1 MENLAAL
8 VLLLKELKASIK
20 MSDQIQILKDFKS
33 QLLTFVDELISQFPS
48 EGDLVILRVFIDNQI
63 EIKKVMDGFIYKVNS
78 NDNKLRDMIK
88 QRNEVFFINHDVFNT
103 VNKDKVRHFKK
114 LWLSGE
120 LDDEDKEV
128 IWKWIDVFLFLS
140 DNNLQSGR

>member
-63 EIKKVMDGFIYKVNS
+63 
-78 NDNKLRDMIK
+78 
-88 QRNEVFFINHDVFNT
+88 
-103 VNKDKVRHFKK
+103 
-114 LWLSGE
+114 
-120 LDDEDKEV
+120 
-128 IWKWIDVFLFLS
+128 
-140 DNNLQSGR
+140 